1 MKRLPS
7 MQTLRAFEAA
17 ARHENYSAAAHELG
31 VTHGAVSHR
40 IRELETQLGVTLFKR
55 AGRAMTPSREA
66 VTLLAQVREALG
78 MLERALPGSS
88 ASTPGHLVIGVH
100 PSLATRWLISRLG
113 RFTRRYERATVEVRS
128 TADLGD
134 FLAQGTDVAIRYG
147 GGTWPN
153 AARERIAGEVLFP
166 VCTPAY
172 RDAHRLHK
180 ASDLARCRLL
190 RHAWQPWAPWLRAA
204 RVRIAEPT
212 DGLIR
217 HAARGRRG
225 RRRRGAGTQPVR
237 ARRPGERAAGAP
249 VRGQR
254 RGYVLVLRVV
264 ALGHAAEHARRGV
277 SRLVARGT
285 GHRACAAGG
294 WTHQPEPPHQAT
306 GQGRAVRFI
315 RSWWDFISLALAR
328 AGVAS
333 LLIIFFRSESRDTV
347 T

>member
-212 DGLIR
+212 DGLIVSDSAMLLE
-217 HAARGRRG
+217 AA
-225 RRRRGAGTQPVR
+225 
-237 ARRPGERAAGAP
+237 AAG
-249 VRGQR
+249 
-254 RGYVLVLRVV
+254 
-264 ALGHAAEHARRGV
+264 EGV
-277 SRLVARGT
+277 
-285 GHRACAAGG
+285 
-294 WTHQPEPPHQAT
+294 
-306 GQGRAVRFI
+306 
-315 RSWWDFISLALAR
+315 ALAR
-328 AGVAS
+328 SLFALDDLASGRLVRPFEGSVEDTFSYYVLWHSGTPLSTLGAAFRDWLREELVTERPQPVAGRTS
-333 LLIIFFRSESRDTV
+333 RSPRSRRPARAAL
-347 T
+347 